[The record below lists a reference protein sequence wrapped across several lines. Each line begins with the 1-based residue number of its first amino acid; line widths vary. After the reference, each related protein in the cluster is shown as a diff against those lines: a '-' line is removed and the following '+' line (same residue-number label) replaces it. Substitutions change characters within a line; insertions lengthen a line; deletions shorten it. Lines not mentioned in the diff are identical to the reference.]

1 MKKTVV
7 NQIYQNV
14 RFFDIAA
21 NLSDSQFKGKY
32 FGKKH
37 HDSDFED
44 VIERCNENGVDKLL
58 IVGGY
63 IEDTLAS
70 EKLIQHSESQWT
82 TVGVHPCRARVRH
95 IKIYCL
101 GSF

>member
-14 RFFDIAA
+14 RLFDIAA
-21 NLSDSQFKGKY
+21 NLADGQFKGKY
-32 FGKKH
+32 FGKKY
-37 HDSDFED
+37 HDSDFDE

-63 IEDTLAS
+63 IEDTLECEELIKES
-70 EKLIQHSESQWT
+70 ETYWT
-82 TVGVHPCRARVRH
+82 TVGVHPCRATV
-95 IKIYCL
+95 KK
-101 GSF
+101 